1 MRMFFN
7 KGMSRPGRTT
17 SQVPQPARIGPG
29 GALIFLLCA
38 AGQAGGAGTQCFEEA
53 SALFGHKNPKVLRAI
68 AARESG
74 GRCPPRHP
82 ANANGSYDIGC
93 MGINSSWLSTLRS
106 RFGITERDLYDPCTN
121 IHVGA
126 WIYAKNV
133 RQFGDNWRAVGAY
146 NAVSEHKRMDYA
158 WKINAQLN
166 AIR

>member
-1 MRMFFN
+1 MIMFFN
-7 KGMSRPGRTT
+7 KEMSRPGYAT
-17 SQVPQPARIGPG
+17 PARLGRSRG
-29 GALIFLLCA
+29 RALIFLLCA
-38 AGQAGGAGTQCFEEA
+38 AARSGSADAGAQCFEEA

-82 ANANGSYDIGC
+82 TNANGSYDIGC
-93 MGINSSWLSTLRS
+93 MGINSGWLPTLRS

-166 AIR
+166 AFR